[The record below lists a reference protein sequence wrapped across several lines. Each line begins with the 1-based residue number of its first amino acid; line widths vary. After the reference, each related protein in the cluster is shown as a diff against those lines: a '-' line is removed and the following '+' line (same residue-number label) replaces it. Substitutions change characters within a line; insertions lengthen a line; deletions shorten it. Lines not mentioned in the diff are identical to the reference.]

1 MSATGGDGLGQR
13 LLIGSGAVGTLLR
26 SEGESAPRPVEFLNL
41 SAPEKVRSMHRAYRQ
56 AGADVLVSNTFA
68 ANPIALEEFGAAP
81 SCEEI
86 NRRGVEL
93 AREAAGST
101 GRVWASV
108 GPLSLGLRLED
119 FPPEDLVQAYIRQ
132 CAALAGADALLLE
145 TFVIPR
151 EAEAALKAATAA
163 AVPVIFQIGNTGRGT
178 SGRQTTE
185 VLLQLALQAGVCA
198 VGTNCRHPDDIVE
211 TVGLLLRRTALPVT
225 ASPNA
230 GNPSLDRGLVTYNY
244 PPGDFLRLACTLHD
258 MGVALIGGCCGTTPE
273 HIRLLAREMAG
284 QAVRRPAVTKAA
296 PSGVERPR
304 EPQPGAP
311 SNPVRQAIES
321 DRTVISV
328 EIRADRG
335 DDLTGICAG
344 ALDVVAAGADLLD
357 VPDKP
362 GATVGRDAAVVAA
375 RLQEVTG
382 RPAIAHRTAIHCNL
396 LEAHTHLIGAW
407 DLGLRGLLA
416 LTGDPPSIGPLG
428 AVTSRVM
435 DVRSSVEL
443 LRLVRTLR
451 SGATV
456 TGDPIRDPPD
466 FCAGCAI
473 GRPDPSHIE
482 WLRRKVDAGSEF
494 VFSQPVFD
502 FDEFRRLQD
511 SVGPLGLRLF
521 PGILPIVSARNAL
534 FLAGGNVPGI
544 RVPDALVAGFARFEC
559 AADQR
564 KFGLDQATDLA
575 CRVVPAARAL
585 YLIMPFGR
593 RCYADSAALVRAVR
607 SAPRDPAEPP
617 LPSSPSKRMREP
629 SAGDA

>member
-1 MSATGGDGLGQR
+1 
-13 LLIGSGAVGTLLR
+13 
-26 SEGESAPRPVEFLNL
+26 
-41 SAPEKVRSMHRAYRQ
+41 
-56 AGADVLVSNTFA
+56 
-68 ANPIALEEFGAAP
+68 
-81 SCEEI
+81 
-86 NRRGVEL
+86 
-93 AREAAGST
+93 
-101 GRVWASV
+101 
-108 GPLSLGLRLED
+108 
-119 FPPEDLVQAYIRQ
+119 
-132 CAALAGADALLLE
+132 
-145 TFVIPR
+145 
-151 EAEAALKAATAA
+151 
-163 AVPVIFQIGNTGRGT
+163 
-178 SGRQTTE
+178 
-185 VLLQLALQAGVCA
+185 
-198 VGTNCRHPDDIVE
+198 
-211 TVGLLLRRTALPVT
+211 
-225 ASPNA
+225 
-230 GNPSLDRGLVTYNY
+230 
-244 PPGDFLRLACTLHD
+244 
-258 MGVALIGGCCGTTPE
+258 
-273 HIRLLAREMAG
+273 
-284 QAVRRPAVTKAA
+284 
-296 PSGVERPR
+296 
-304 EPQPGAP
+304 
-311 SNPVRQAIES
+311 VRQAIES

-466 FCAGCAI
+466 FCAGCAV

-593 RCYADSAALVRAVR
+593 RCYTDSAALVRAVR

-629 SAGDA
+629 SAGGDA